1 MDRDR
6 VQFYHAN
13 HSVVLV
19 SSALSFSRSDPLGGL
34 DKFIMI
40 VIAFSQLSL
49 SDIGILHDLDDDG
62 LFRDNEKL
70 VTRTVSPGGVRM
82 QVGNRLEFWG
92 NEETGPFTLTFGE
105 VISHEPSLAGRS
117 TAVLHATSSKWK
129 NADLV
134 VKISWPGSGRVSE
147 TEFLEKATSLAE
159 STGEDKWALNHL
171 PRVLYAQDV
180 VFDSDSTQAR
190 VASLFSEAEFANGEY
205 VYERRVLRIIV
216 QERLHPLKELT
227 NVRDI
232 GQVFLDV
239 ACSMCLRFARWSPRS
254 HQFSSPMAVQDC

>member
-1 MDRDR
+1 
-6 VQFYHAN
+6 
-13 HSVVLV
+13 
-19 SSALSFSRSDPLGGL
+19 
-34 DKFIMI
+34 MI

-82 QVGNRLEFWG
+82 QVGNRLEFGG

-117 TAVLHATSSKWK
+117 TAVLHARSSKWK